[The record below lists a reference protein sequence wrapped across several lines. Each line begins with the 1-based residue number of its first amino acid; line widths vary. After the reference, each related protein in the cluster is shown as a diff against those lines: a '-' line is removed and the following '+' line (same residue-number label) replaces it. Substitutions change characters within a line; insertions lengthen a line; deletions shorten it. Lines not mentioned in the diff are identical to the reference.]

1 MITKVAQQ
9 MVDGL
14 DDVVT
19 KAQQVP
25 LLQNQLDSLVL
36 SNGDSSAE
44 VIQARTGY
52 DGTSHPTLKDR
63 LNYEAVPQ
71 SKQDEWDKFV
81 EKPTWIIPTM
91 KNGWESRG
99 GLAFSKKSDGT
110 IIFKGGLRGGT
121 LGLPA
126 FTLPVGYRPE
136 QTRIAVVP
144 DSTPNG
150 TLFVLSVAGNG
161 DVSLSRTTG
170 TGMLAYLDGL
180 SFFDMAAN

>member
-1 MITKVAQQ
+1 MRTKVAQH

-25 LLQNQLDSLVL
+25 LLQDQLDSLVL

-71 SKQDEWDKFV
+71 SKQDEWDNFV

-91 KNGWESRG
+91 KNGWQSRG

-110 IIFKGGLRGGT
+110 VIFKGGFIGGA
-121 LGLPA
+121 LGAPA
-126 FTLPVGYRPE
+126 FTLPVGYRPG
-136 QTRIAVVP
+136 QIRYAVVP
-144 DSTPNG
+144 DASPNG
-150 TLFVLSVAGNG
+150 TLFVLSVDANG
-161 DVSLSRTTG
+161 DVSVSRTTG
-170 TGMLAYLDGL
+170 TGTLAYLDGL